1 VSRMF
6 AYYKRNAGV
15 EKSGGVHVFS
25 RHTAATILVANGC
38 DLRLVKEL
46 LRHKDI
52 RTTLRYA
59 HVADITLRDKYNQ
72 CLTID
77 NI

>member
-1 VSRMF
+1 MF
-6 AYYKRNAGV
+6 AYYKKKAGI
-15 EKSGGVHVFS
+15 EKAGGVHVFS

-38 DLRLVKEL
+38 DIRPVKEL

-59 HVADITLRDKYNQ
+59 HVGDKALRERYNR
-72 CLTID
+72 CLTLGP
-77 NI
+77 